1 MPYLQLAPRPGNTA
15 GGLLATAAHWLR
27 PGLRI
32 ATWVRPPRLTR
43 GAAGVSL
50 SPAPGLGNP
59 ARRGCLWDRWDRSL
73 PSLRGMPING
83 IVGSASRGTSW
94 RTFPCC
100 SLEAGTYLPCWV
112 CSCQGGNCR
121 RFQLNGGKI
130 LKDAF
135 RNKLIFDGQ
144 RRYYPFKKINL
155 FCRQPMLCGGVFIH
169 KMNTARTS
177 PAGRINRVSK
187 RQFLNVAV
195 DCSTRHIK
203 TFCQLAYL
211 YMPPDAKQFKNLP
224 PAPSG
229 LHGLSPPPSFCSGLS
244 ILQNA
249 EKRLPLFPNT

>member
-1 MPYLQLAPRPGNTA
+1 
-15 GGLLATAAHWLR
+15 
-27 PGLRI
+27 
-32 ATWVRPPRLTR
+32 
-43 GAAGVSL
+43 
-50 SPAPGLGNP
+50 
-59 ARRGCLWDRWDRSL
+59 
-73 PSLRGMPING
+73 MPING

-203 TFCQLAYL
+203 TFASSPIFICRRTQSSSRIFRLRQAACTGFHL
-211 YMPPDAKQFKNLP
+211 LRLFAPD
-224 PAPSG
+224 
-229 LHGLSPPPSFCSGLS
+229 
-244 ILQNA
+244 
-249 EKRLPLFPNT
+249 